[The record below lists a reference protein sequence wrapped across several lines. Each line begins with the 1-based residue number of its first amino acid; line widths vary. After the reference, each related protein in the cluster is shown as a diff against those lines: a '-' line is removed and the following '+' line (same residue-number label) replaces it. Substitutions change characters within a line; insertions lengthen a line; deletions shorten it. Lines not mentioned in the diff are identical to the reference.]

1 MVAGNLHNVYEAIE
15 ERVESKGSCPSP
27 LIIVPREVVSPRLL
41 LIKKILDIS
50 GALIGV
56 LFAIPIIIVLIVI
69 IKLTSKGPLIYT
81 HERIGLFGKSF
92 HIYKFRSMY
101 QNAEENGPRLSS
113 KNDQRITPIGRF
125 MRRWRLDEIP
135 NLINV
140 FKGEMSLVGP
150 RPERQYYID
159 QIVSKAPE
167 FARLLQVRPGVTSL
181 GEVKFGYA
189 ENVNEMICRMK
200 FDLLYLENIS
210 IIMDFSILIRTIH
223 VVLKG
228 KGV

>member
-1 MVAGNLHNVYEAIE
+1 MVAGNLHNVCEVVE
-15 ERVESKGSCPSP
+15 ERVECNRSCPSP
-27 LIIVPREVVSPRLL
+27 LIIVPREVVSPQLL
-41 LIKKILDIS
+41 LIKKILDIC
-50 GALIGV
+50 GALVGG
-56 LFAIPIIIVLIVI
+56 LFAMPIIIVLIFI
-69 IKLTSKGPLIYT
+69 IKLTSKGPVIYT
-81 HERIGLFGKSF
+81 HERIGIFGKSF
-92 HIYKFRSMY
+92 RIYKFRSMY

-150 RPERQYYID
+150 RPERKYYID

-189 ENVNEMICRMK
+189 ENVDEMIYRMK
-200 FDLLYLENIS
+200 FDLLYIENIS
-210 IIMDFSILIRTIH
+210 VIMDISILFRTIH